1 MRWLSAAVICLLNY
15 ELGFHGVDLRF
26 TGRLLTAACA
36 FAVLTGGRG
45 FCKHLRDKLTPA
57 VLQQLPSWCTE
68 LLSSHDDEKVW
79 SESAGM
85 PRAYGCEADQDVD
98 AQLASA
104 DEAEDPETGD
114 VVDSSA
120 ASPAVW
126 QYDRGPA
133 RRLAQAWHEAPT
145 RS

>member
-15 ELGFHGVDLRF
+15 ELGDHGADLRF

-36 FAVLTGGRG
+36 FAALTGGRG

-68 LLSSHDDEKVW
+68 FLSSHDDEKVW

-98 AQLASA
+98 VQPASA
-104 DEAEDPETGD
+104 DEAEDPETGI
-114 VVDSSA
+114 SWTSRFG
-120 ASPAVW
+120 SM
-126 QYDRGPA
+126 
-133 RRLAQAWHEAPT
+133 
-145 RS
+145 